1 MGDWILRTACA
12 QLREWRR
19 NGLTGFHMSVNLSP
33 HQLAQPHFIHFV
45 HDTIVEYGLEPS
57 DLELEIT
64 EGAALQNLEWTLS
77 VLDQLRTL
85 GVRIAVDDF
94 GTGQSSLV
102 YLKRLPLTT
111 LKIDREF
118 LRDVQRDAGDAAI
131 FASIVQLGHSL
142 GLYVIAEGIE
152 TEDDRRLVEAHK
164 CDGMQG
170 YLLSKPMDGRDVAAW
185 LRKFR
190 YPAAVA

>member
-1 MGDWILRTACA
+1 MHDVIKVH
-12 QLREWRR
+12 
-19 NGLTGFHMSVNLSP
+19 GL
-33 HQLAQPHFIHFV
+33 A
-45 HDTIVEYGLEPS
+45 PS
-57 DLELEIT
+57 DIELEIT

-77 VLDQLRTL
+77 VLDQLRSL
-85 GVRIAVDDF
+85 GVGIAVDDF

-118 LRDVQRDAGDAAI
+118 LRDVQREAGDAAI
-131 FASIVQLGHSL
+131 FRSIVQLGHSL

-152 TEDDRRLVEAHK
+152 TDSDRRLVEEQE

-170 YLLSKPMDGRDVAAW
+170 YYFGRPMAASEVPAW
-185 LRKFR
+185 MRSFH
-190 YPAAVA
+190 YPAADVA